1 MTRLL
6 DLPDD
11 LLKYTICYL
20 DNRSLKKLKSI
31 RKENII
37 NSYDPDELILKRFVN
52 DNSRQWYSDQFMCQI
67 FDVIIIIL
75 EKINDISNFIN
86 LFKNEFQQQKYNP
99 FICAIRKKDII
110 NIPKFINL
118 FKNKKLNIDKNV
130 ALQGIDTDGIKKP
143 SIYFALKTENYD
155 IIDLLINYLDLN
167 LDYTDIYGR
176 NLIIICMMKFKIR
189 HTHNLKIYRLLLEVM
204 KLKNIDLNKKCIRGF
219 SSLDYSYSIG
229 ADHIHK
235 LLKSYNVKSY
245 MY

>member
-6 DLPDD
+6 YLPDD
-11 LLKYTICYL
+11 LLKYIICYL
-20 DNRSLKKLKSI
+20 DNRSLKELKSI

-52 DNSRQWYSDQFMCQI
+52 DKCREWYWFMCQI
-67 FDVIIIIL
+67 LDVRIL
-75 EKINDISNFIN
+75 EKINDIFNFIN
-86 LFKNEFQQQKYNP
+86 LFKNEFQQNNP
-99 FICAIRKKDII
+99 FIRAIKLEKI
-110 NIPKFINL
+110 NDIPKFINL

-143 SIYFALKTENYD
+143 SIYFALKTKNYD
-155 IIDLLINYLDLN
+155 IICLLINYLDLN

-176 NLIIICMMKFKIR
+176 NLIIICLMKFKIR
-189 HTHNLKIYRLLLEVM
+189 RTHNLKIYDLLLEVM
-204 KLKNIDLNKKCIRGF
+204 KLKNIDLNKKCKRGY

-229 ADHIHK
+229 GDYIQK

-245 MY
+245 SY